1 MVATQEPPGEST
13 AEPAARLSASA
24 ASTDLDPSLRYL
36 LDRLA
41 AVEWRVRD
49 AVERRRSQDPDP
61 DDRFRG
67 LYIPDAQVD
76 ELLAGP
82 RALLDESSRS
92 AWQGAIATADT
103 NADSAEQAG
112 GRVRLRRV
120 ARTFGLLPIDIDIL
134 LVAVAPDL
142 DPRFERLYAYLQ
154 DDVSRRRA
162 STGLALELATG
173 VPGAAVARARLDP
186 SAPLVGGGLLLVEEG
201 DRPFLTRSL
210 RVPDRVTAHLLLD
223 DALDQRLAALAVEP
237 RPLQLPDGAAVSRAR
252 ASGVRSFYVRE
263 RFGSAGTAMA
273 VAALAEDGTRALVL
287 DLNRLHPADDAA
299 EIAAVAARECRLT
312 DSALIVGPVEVLA
325 ERGAASVR
333 AFAEVAC
340 PVVIIG
346 SRPWDPAWSR
356 GVPVLV
362 DAPMPTIADRA
373 RVWAEEL
380 GPLDGDLDPAAEM
393 IQFRLSPEQTVR
405 AARAASQQAA
415 AEGRALSSDDLKAG
429 ARSQNA
435 AGLERL
441 SRRVRPLVTWDD
453 LVLPDEVAEQLHEM
467 ASRARY
473 RDVVLDTWGMGKQ
486 SIKGRGLT
494 ALFAGDSGTGKTM
507 SAEVMANDLG
517 LDLYVIDLSTVI
529 DKYVGETEKNLDRIF
544 SEADRVNGVLLF
556 DEADAVFGKRSDV
569 KDSHDRYANVEV
581 AYLLQRMELFEGVA
595 ILTTNLRANLDEA
608 FTRRLDAVV
617 DFPVPDDDGRLHLWD
632 KHLPPGVPRGDDL
645 DLGFMARQFKFS
657 GGNIRNIALA
667 GAYLAAADDE
677 PLSMAHLIHG
687 TAREYQKLGRMC
699 VESEF
704 GPYYDLVMG

>member
-1 MVATQEPPGEST
+1 MAVAHESPESPVPT
-13 AEPAARLSASA
+13 EPAERPG
-24 ASTDLDPSLRYL
+24 PSLDASLEYL
-36 LDRLA
+36 FEQLA
-41 AVEWRVRD
+41 RVEARVRV
-49 AVERRRSQDPDP
+49 AVERRRAQDPDP

-67 LYIPDAQVD
+67 LYIAESQVD
-76 ELLAGP
+76 EMLAGP
-82 RALLDESSRS
+82 RRLLEPFEPP
-92 AWQGAIATADT
+92 QGGLETP
-103 NADSAEQAG
+103 G
-112 GRVRLRRV
+112 GPLSEDGTEPIRLREV
-120 ARTFGLLPIDIDIL
+120 ARTFGLSAIDVDIL
-134 LVAVAPDL
+134 LVALAPDL

-173 VPGAAVARARLDP
+173 VPGAPAARTRLAQ
-186 SAPLVGGGLLLVEEG
+186 SAPLVHGGLLLVEEG
-201 DRPFLTRSL
+201 ERPFLTRSL
-210 RVPDRVTAHLLLD
+210 RVPDRVAGHLLSS
-223 DALDQRLAALAVEP
+223 DASDPRLATLAVEP
-237 RPLQLPDGAAVSRAR
+237 RPLALPEGVAISRAR
-252 ASGVRSFYVRE
+252 RAGVSLFYVRE
-263 RFGSAGTAMA
+263 RFGSAGIAMA
-273 VAALAEDGTRALVL
+273 AAALASGGQTPLVL
-287 DLNRLHPADDAA
+287 DLARMSTSDDAA
-299 EIAAVAARECRLT
+299 ELAAVAARECLLT
-312 DSALIVGPVEVLA
+312 GAALVVGPVEVIA

-340 PVVIIG
+340 PVVLVG

-356 GVPVLV
+356 GVPVV
-362 DAPMPTIADRA
+362 IDAPIPSLADRA
-373 RVWAEEL
+373 RVWLDEL
-380 GPLDGDLDPAAEM
+380 GSAQDGLDPAEEM

-405 AARAASQQAA
+405 AARAASRQAT
-415 AEGRALSSDDLKAG
+415 AEGRALSADDLKAG

-453 LVLPDEVAEQLHEM
+453 LVLPDEVGEQLREL
-467 ASRARY
+467 ASRARF
-473 RDVVLDTWGMGKQ
+473 RDVVLDDWGMGRT
-486 SIKGRGLT
+486 SIKGRGMT

-581 AYLLQRMELFEGVA
+581 AYLLQRMELFDGVA

-617 DFPVPDDDGRLHLWD
+617 DFPVPDDDGRLHLWQ
-632 KHLPPGVPRGDDL
+632 KHLPPDVPRGDDL
-645 DLGFMARQFKFS
+645 DLGFLSRQFKFS
-657 GGNIRNIALA
+657 GGNIRNVALA
-667 GAYLAAADDE
+667 GAYLAAAE
-677 PLSMAHLIHG
+677 GNPLSMAHLIHG

-704 GPYYDLVMG
+704 GPYYDLVVG

>member
-1 MVATQEPPGEST
+1 M
-13 AEPAARLSASA
+13 
-24 ASTDLDPSLRYL
+24 
-36 LDRLA
+36 
-41 AVEWRVRD
+41 
-49 AVERRRSQDPDP
+49 
-61 DDRFRG
+61 
-67 LYIPDAQVD
+67 
-76 ELLAGP
+76 
-82 RALLDESSRS
+82 
-92 AWQGAIATADT
+92 
-103 NADSAEQAG
+103 
-112 GRVRLRRV
+112 
-120 ARTFGLLPIDIDIL
+120 ARTFGLSAIDIDIL
-134 LVAVAPDL
+134 LVALAPDL

-186 SAPLVGGGLLLVEEG
+186 DAPLIRGGLLLVEEAE
-201 DRPFLTRSL
+201 RPFLTRSL
-210 RVPDRVTAHLLLD
+210 RVPDRVTSHLLLA
-223 DALDQRLAALAVEP
+223 DAPDPRLAALAVEP
-237 RPLQLPDGAAVSRAR
+237 RPLPLAEGAAVSRAR
-252 ASGVRSFYVRE
+252 ERGVRLFYVRE
-263 RFGSAGTAMA
+263 RFGSAGMAMA
-273 VAALAEDGTRALVL
+273 VAALGGPPIVL
-287 DLNRLHPADDAA
+287 DLVRLSVSDDVA

-312 DSALIVGPVEVLA
+312 DSALVVGPVEVLA
-325 ERGAASVR
+325 ERGAAAVR
-333 AFAEVAC
+333 AFAELSC
-340 PVVIIG
+340 PVVLIG

-356 GVPVLV
+356 GVPVII
-362 DAPMPTIADRA
+362 DAPMPSIEDRA
-373 RVWAEEL
+373 RVWTDEL
-380 GPLDGDLDPAAEM
+380 GGVAGDVDPATEM

-405 AARAASQQAA
+405 AAHAAGQQAA
-415 AEGRALSSDDLKAG
+415 AEGRPLTADDLKAG

-453 LVLPDEVAEQLHEM
+453 LVLPEEVAVQLHEL

-473 RDVVLDTWGMGKQ
+473 RDLVLDTWGMGRTTL
-486 SIKGRGLT
+486 KGRGLT

-544 SEADRVNGVLLF
+544 TEADRVNGVLLF

-581 AYLLQRMELFEGVA
+581 AYLLQRMELFDGVA

-617 DFPVPDDDGRLHLWD
+617 DFPVPDDDGRLNLWE
-632 KHLPPGVPRGDDL
+632 KHLPPDVPRDDDL
-645 DLGFMARQFKFS
+645 DLGFLSRQFKFS

-667 GAYLAAADDE
+667 GAYLAAADGT

-704 GPYYDLVMG
+704 GPYYDLVAG